1 VTCLEV
7 RERLTEHSLGL
18 LAAVDARGVERHLQ
32 WCAGCRKESAELQE
46 GAEMLALALPP
57 ADPPAWLES
66 RIVARI
72 ASATGSNRPPSRS
85 RMRILAA
92 ATLTAVML
100 AVGATGWAIAER
112 GEAQSIREATAEQ
125 IRRTEVL
132 EKLIA
137 SLEGNPRVAT
147 LHPVLDAQASGRVTI
162 VSTPQERDLIL
173 ASVYMSQPQGG
184 RYTIELRDPAGRL
197 LSRGEL
203 VEGNNGTLIYF
214 EYSGKNLSKGT
225 SVTVLDPS
233 GRPVMHGEVEA
244 AAED

>member
-1 VTCLEV
+1 MTCLEV

-57 ADPPAWLES
+57 ADPPASLES

-72 ASATGSNRPPSRS
+72 TSAAGSNRPPSRS
-85 RMRILAA
+85 RMRILVA

-100 AVGATGWAIAER
+100 ALGATGWAIAER

-132 EKLIA
+132 ERLLE
-137 SLEGNPRVAT
+137 SLEANPREAN
-147 LHPVLDAQASGRVTI
+147 LLPILGAQGTGRVVI
-162 VSTPQERDLIL
+162 YSSPEEPDFIH
-173 ASVYMSQPQGG
+173 ASVYSLPESS

-203 VEGNNGTLIYF
+203 VESNNGTLIYF
-214 EYSGKNLSKGT
+214 EYSGKNLSRGT
-225 SVTVLDPS
+225 RVIVLDAS
-233 GRPVMHGEVEA
+233 GRPVLTGTVEP
-244 AAED
+244 AAEA

>member
-1 VTCLEV
+1 MTCLEV

-18 LAAVDARGVERHLQ
+18 LSSVDGRDVERHLQ

-57 ADPPAWLES
+57 AHPPAWLES

-85 RMRILAA
+85 RMRMLAA
-92 ATLTAVML
+92 ATLTAILL

-132 EKLIA
+132 ERLLE
-137 SLEGNPRVAT
+137 SLEANPLEAG
-147 LHPVLDAQASGRVTI
+147 LLPVLDGQGSGRVLI
-162 VSTPQERDLIL
+162 YSDPQEPDFIH
-173 ASVYMSQPQGG
+173 ASVSLMDPQEGE
-184 RYTIELRDPAGRL
+184 YTIQMKDKDGRVLSAGRL
-197 LSRGEL
+197 VRMPNGVLIFYEVSGRNLSRGAS
-203 VEGNNGTLIYF
+203 I
-214 EYSGKNLSKGT
+214 
-225 SVTVLDPS
+225 TVLDAA
-233 GRPVMHGEVEA
+233 GRPVMKGMVQA
-244 AAED
+244 ATEG